1 MRAHVLLCMLAYYME
16 WHLRQALAHTASPVA
31 PARRSARAGAKARH
45 QRLEDGTPVHS
56 FQTLLKDLATLAR
69 HRVQPQLPGVPA
81 FDMLTRPT
89 PQQDGPWQYL
99 VSSWTAGLYP
109 VPNKSG

>member
-1 MRAHVLLCMLAYYME
+1 MLAYYVE
-16 WHLRQALAHTASPVA
+16 WHLRRELAPLLFEDEEPPNLAASPVA
-31 PARRSARAGAKARH
+31 PARRSARAEAKARR

-69 HRVQPQLPGVPA
+69 NRVQPQLPGVPA

-89 PQQDGPWQYL
+89 PVQERALALLGVKLDSR
-99 VSSWTAGLYP
+99 V
-109 VPNKSG
+109 VPSTL